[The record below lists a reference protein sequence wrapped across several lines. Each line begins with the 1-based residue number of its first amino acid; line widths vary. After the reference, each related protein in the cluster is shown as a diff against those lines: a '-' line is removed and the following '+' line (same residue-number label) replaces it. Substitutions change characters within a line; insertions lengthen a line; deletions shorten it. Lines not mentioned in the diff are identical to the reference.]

1 VGWREVLSFNVAES
15 AKEFYAAPRL
25 RMRGPD
31 EDLTRVERE
40 IAALAQLMIERDPL
54 TYQHSQRVQH
64 YAAALAW
71 EARLSQNGRLDAL
84 EPAALL
90 HDIGKL
96 AIPDS
101 LLAKPGPLTRAEYE
115 QVKQHAVIGA
125 DLLAGVS
132 LGGSIALIVRH
143 HHEHWDGRGY
153 PDGLRGEAIP
163 VGARVLAIADAY
175 DALTSDRPY
184 RRALSHACAVGL
196 IRDGLGTMFD
206 PRMADVFLR
215 IESRLRQPRTAGR
228 GHHAQALALANRFGK
243 GGAG

>member
-1 VGWREVLSFNVAES
+1 VLSFNVVES
-15 AKEFYAAPRL
+15 AKEFYARPRVHA
-25 RMRGPD
+25 RGPD
-31 EDLTRVERE
+31 GQLTRLEGDIE
-40 IAALAQLMIERDPL
+40 SLAHLMLARDPL

-96 AIPDS
+96 AIPDC
-101 LLAKPGPLTRAEYE
+101 LLSKPGPLTRAEYA

-125 DLLAGVS
+125 DLLTGLS
-132 LGGSIALIVRH
+132 LGGSLALIVRH
-143 HHEHWDGRGY
+143 HHEHWDGGGY

-196 IRDGLGTMFD
+196 IRDGLGTIFD
-206 PRMADVFLR
+206 PRLADVFVR
-215 IESRLRQPRTAGR
+215 IEARLRRPRTAGP
-228 GHHAQALALANRFGK
+228 GNQAQALVAANRPGH